1 MKMASQRIAFK
12 VSGTVQGKF
21 TSMLLKQQP
30 GGIPV
35 MLPGLLHAGD
45 ALLAKHAA
53 IYRDFTQKRATQY
66 DVKGWVKNTHCGRV
80 EGEAQGT
87 EDSLQKF
94 LKDINNGPRHAHVVK
109 LEKKEIAP
117 KDGEVEFGF
126 MKTSESGYEAMQ

>member
-21 TSMLLKQQP
+21 TLTHNL
-30 GGIPV
+30 
-35 MLPGLLHAGD
+35 AGVGF
-45 ALLAKHAA
+45 
-53 IYRDFTQKRATQY
+53 RDFTQKRATQY

>member
-1 MKMASQRIAFK
+1 MASQRY
-12 VSGTVQGKF
+12 T
-21 TSMLLKQQP
+21 
-30 GGIPV
+30 
-35 MLPGLLHAGD
+35 LPWGRYVIYNRWTNTTTPD
-45 ALLAKHAA
+45 RIQNALLAKHAA
-53 IYRDFTQKRATQY
+53 IYRDFTQKRATAY

-87 EDSLQKF
+87 EESLQKF

-126 MKTSESGYEAMQ
+126 MKTSQSGYEAMQ

>member
-1 MKMASQRIAFK
+1 MASQRIAFK

-21 TSMLLKQQP
+21 TSILLSNIRV
-30 GGIPV
+30 GF
-35 MLPGLLHAGD
+35 
-45 ALLAKHAA
+45 
-53 IYRDFTQKRATQY
+53 RDFTQKRATAY

>member
-1 MKMASQRIAFK
+1 MQ
-12 VSGTVQGKF
+12 
-21 TSMLLKQQP
+21 
-30 GGIPV
+30 
-35 MLPGLLHAGD
+35 
-45 ALLAKHAA
+45 
-53 IYRDFTQKRATQY
+53 
-66 DVKGWVKNTHCGRV
+66 V

-87 EDSLQKF
+87 EESLQKF

>member
-1 MKMASQRIAFK
+1 MASQRIAFK
-12 VSGTVQGKF
+12 VSGTMIL
-21 TSMLLKQQP
+21 TLDL
-30 GGIPV
+30 
-35 MLPGLLHAGD
+35 AGVGF
-45 ALLAKHAA
+45 
-53 IYRDFTQKRATQY
+53 RDFTQKRATAY

>member
-1 MKMASQRIAFK
+1 MASHRIAFK
-12 VSGTVQGKF
+12 VSGTVQGVGF
-21 TSMLLKQQP
+21 
-30 GGIPV
+30 
-35 MLPGLLHAGD
+35 
-45 ALLAKHAA
+45 
-53 IYRDFTQKRATQY
+53 RDFTQKRATEH